1 MTTAA
6 ILLPSLSDWAQGIV
20 SASLLHAITKN
31 QTLLDGAFE
40 RFFAPNQSATLS
52 FNGVS
57 VSQPW
62 YKSWL
67 YALGNASCATG
78 KAVVTFSSVF
88 QATTYDPVFKKAPG
102 WSGKLRLRSIMCWRQ
117 FVLVSQVGT
126 ATFVPSQLC
135 PPHELLGYCGSSVA
149 SPGSV
154 SDAIT
159 DPRRVVQLSQVVP
172 EELFNVSQVY

>member
-31 QTLLDGAFE
+31 QTLLDGVFE

-62 YKSWL
+62 YKWWL
-67 YALGNASCATG
+67 YASGNASCATG
-78 KAVVTFSSVF
+78 TAVVAFSSVF
-88 QATTYDPVFKKAPG
+88 QATAYDPVFKKAPG

-126 ATFVPSQLC
+126 ATFVPSNSVLHMSCLGTVVRQSHLLAHCLTLLQIPDELC
-135 PPHELLGYCGSSVA
+135 NSAKSS
-149 SPGSV
+149 
-154 SDAIT
+154 
-159 DPRRVVQLSQVVP
+159 RRSYSTYLRCI
-172 EELFNVSQVY
+172 